1 MLKRN
6 EISVMDGFTEAFQL
20 LTYGRPGHVVDDL
33 IADRGQGIMSH
44 PLWPVVRPFFHV
56 IFHYREAVRFADA
69 TAPLSGFDA
78 FEFVSET
85 LRLEVTTENKSRIP
99 AEGGFLLACN
109 HPTGI
114 ADGIAMFDLLKGVRP
129 DMMFFAN
136 RDALRVNPRLVEM
149 IIPVEWREDYKSRL
163 KARET
168 LQLTSQTVKSEKAAV
183 LYPSGR
189 IAHWHEGKLTERE
202 WKPSVYS
209 IARKYNLPI
218 LPVHLSARNSG
229 LFYWLSKHSAELRDI
244 TVFHELLNKKKKP
257 FHFKI
262 GNMISPDELGDDVN
276 IGTKA
281 LENHTVYGLA
291 NDTDLNF
298 DVNRKF
304 DENRQYDQTL

>member
-1 MLKRN
+1 MLKR
-6 EISVMDGFTEAFQL
+6 EQLSAIDSFTEAFHL
-20 LTYGRPGHVVDDL
+20 LTYGRPGHVVDEL
-33 IADRGQGIMSH
+33 IEERGKGIMSH
-44 PLWPVVRPFFHV
+44 PMWPVMRPVFNS

-78 FEFVSET
+78 FQFVSDYLG
-85 LRLEVTTENKSRIP
+85 LRVSADMQERIP
-99 AEGGFLLACN
+99 RKGSFLLACN

-114 ADGIAMFDLLKGVRP
+114 ADGIAMFDLLKQTRP

-149 IIPVEWREDYKSRL
+149 IIPVEWRDSHKSRL

-168 LQLTSQTVKSEKAAV
+168 LQITAQTARDDKVMV

-218 LPVHLSARNSG
+218 LPVHMSARNSG
-229 LFYWLSKHSAELRDI
+229 LFYWLSKYSAELRDI
-244 TVFHELLNKKKKP
+244 TVFHELLNKKDKP

-262 GNMISPDELGDDVN
+262 GKMIDPDTLGDDMN
-276 IGTKA
+276 LATKA
-281 LENHTVYGLA
+281 LENHTVHGLSS
-291 NDTDLNF
+291 
-298 DVNRKF
+298 DVNLDF
-304 DENRQYDQTL
+304 DLHRSFE